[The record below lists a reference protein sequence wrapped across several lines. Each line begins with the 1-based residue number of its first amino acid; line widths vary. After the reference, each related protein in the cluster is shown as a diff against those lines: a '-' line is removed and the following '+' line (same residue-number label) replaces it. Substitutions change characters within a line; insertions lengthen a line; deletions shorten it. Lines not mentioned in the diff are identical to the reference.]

1 MTIFFETLKENRS
14 VAKTLVALIQNMGD
28 YDITE
33 KDIES
38 AMKHIRLSDLLSLN
52 DAVEER
58 DMGTIMD
65 ILEPFIPGILPQ
77 TNERLS
83 PTYATTRNPGNMEK
97 RSRDT
102 ITTQVGSKP
111 TGFGSPFS
119 DKGNIAGNRKEIRA
133 VAGKGTQG
141 KQPTG
146 ISTRSPEDMP
156 TASVTKADGTVIPAD
171 KKTSDKI
178 DKLLRAAGLA

>member
-1 MTIFFETLKENRS
+1 MTTFFKLLKENRS

-38 AMKHIRLSDLLSLN
+38 AMKNIRLSDLLSLN

-77 TNERLS
+77 TNEKLS
-83 PTYATTRNPGNMEK
+83 SSHRMGSGST
-97 RSRDT
+97 
-102 ITTQVGSKP
+102 VG
-111 TGFGSPFS
+111 
-119 DKGNIAGNRKEIRA
+119 AM
-133 VAGKGTQG
+133 
-141 KQPTG
+141 QPTG
-146 ISTRSPEDMP
+146 TRRPPVERLGQDP
-156 TASVTKADGTVIPAD
+156 ATVGWNKDGQIQVQLN
-171 KKTSDKI
+171 S
-178 DKLLRAAGLA
+178 

>member
-1 MTIFFETLKENRS
+1 MTLFFEALKENRS

-38 AMKHIRLSDLLSLN
+38 AMKNIRLSDLLSLN

-77 TNERLS
+77 TNEKLS
-83 PTYATTRNPGNMEK
+83 PTHATGGNTGNIQK
-97 RSRDT
+97 QSRET
-102 ITTQVGSKP
+102 VFTQP
-111 TGFGSPFS
+111 TGRTGYSSAYS
-119 DKGNIAGNRKEIRA
+119 DKGVIAGGRKEMRA
-133 VAGKGTQG
+133 VAGKGPQG

-146 ISTRSPEDMP
+146 LSSRSPEDQP
-156 TASVTKADGTVIPAD
+156 TASITKADGTIVPTD
-171 KKTSDKI
+171 KRTSDKI
-178 DKLLRAAGLA
+178 DRLLKTAGLA